1 MGETKTTYIMP
12 DQNGLGNN
20 DLATLALF
28 GGGNGMGFGGNG
40 LWNNPF
46 MYLVWMWMMRWM
58 NNGEQG
64 NNTGDNSGLK
74 PLEASTQ
81 RQIQTLA
88 DQMQDNHTSDLIM
101 AAIQGN
107 NTAVQEAA
115 TRLGCDV
122 NALNSAIQGV
132 SASICTLG
140 NQLGFSQERII
151 NAVNQGD
158 CGVIQALKDCCC
170 ETQKSVLA
178 QNYENRIALDAATSS
193 LKDSVNFVG
202 LQVEK
207 GFANTNYET
216 QAQTCAIQNTIRD
229 TGTSNTNAIIA
240 KLDAMQNQALLD
252 KIDALR
258 EKNSEQAVVINN
270 AQQSAAFNQMLNS
283 YTAPIASAVNSLQTE
298 LASVK
303 CRLPETVTLP
313 YSCATAIP
321 TNMLYSGTVGIN
333 TFNNGWNWG
342 SWNQGY
348 CNNSLW
354 G

>member
-12 DQNGLGNN
+12 DQNGFGNN
-20 DLATLALF
+20 DLATLALL
-28 GGGNGMGFGGNG
+28 GGNGGGFGGNG
-40 LWNNPF
+40 MWNNPF
-46 MYLVWMWMMRWM
+46 MYLVWLYMMRWM
-58 NNGEQG
+58 NGNGDWG
-64 NNTGDNSGLK
+64 NNGDNCYK
-74 PLEASTQ
+74 ALEASTQ

-88 DQMQDNHTSDLIM
+88 DQMQDNHTSDILM

-107 NTAVQEAA
+107 NNAIQESA
-115 TRLGCDV
+115 TRLGCDI
-122 NALNSAIQGV
+122 NAIASAIQGV
-132 SASICTLG
+132 RSDIATVG
-140 NQLGFSQERII
+140 NQLGFSSERII

-170 ETQKSVLA
+170 ETQKSILTS
-178 QNYENRIALDAATSS
+178 NYENRIALDHATSS

-207 GFANTNYET
+207 GFSNTNYET
-216 QAQTCAIQNTIRD
+216 QAQTCALQNTIRD
-229 TGTSNTNAIIA
+229 AGTTNTNAIIA
-240 KLDAMQNQALLD
+240 KLDAMQNQQLLD

-258 EKNSEQAVVINN
+258 EKNSEQAVIINN

-321 TNMLYSGTVGIN
+321 TNLLYSGTVGFN
-333 TFNNGWNWG
+333 TFNQGWSGWG
-342 SWNQGY
+342 NCSVPNT
-348 CNNSLW
+348 LW

>member
-1 MGETKTTYIMP
+1 MSETKTTYIMP

-40 LWNNPF
+40 VWNNPF
-46 MYLVWMWMMRWM
+46 MYLIWLYMMRWM
-58 NNGEQG
+58 NGGNWGEG
-64 NNTGDNSGLK
+64 GDNCYK
-74 PLEASTQ
+74 ALEASTQ

-132 SASICTLG
+132 SASICSLG
-140 NQLGFSQERII
+140 SQLGFSQERII

-158 CGVIQALKDCCC
+158 CNVIQALKDCCC
-170 ETQKSVLA
+170 ETQKSILT
-178 QNYENRIALDAATSS
+178 QNYENRIALGDATRSV
-193 LKDSVNFVG
+193 KDSVNFVG

-216 QAQTCAIQNTIRD
+216 QAQTCSLQNTIRD
-229 TGTSNTNAIIA
+229 TGTTNTNAIIA

-283 YTAPIASAVNSLQTE
+283 YTAPIASAVNTLQTE

-313 YSCATAIP
+313 ANNSIAVPVQGVPFAT
-321 TNMLYSGTVGIN
+321 TLGCGYGNWT
-333 TFNNGWNWG
+333 GWNTG
-342 SWNQGY
+342 C

>member
-1 MGETKTTYIMP
+1 MSETKTTYIMP
-12 DQNGLGNN
+12 DQNGFGNN
-20 DLATLALF
+20 DIATLALL
-28 GGGNGMGFGGNG
+28 GGNGGFGGNG
-40 LWNNPF
+40 MWNNPF
-46 MYLVWMWMMRWM
+46 VYLIWLYMMRWM
-58 NNGEQG
+58 NGGDWG
-64 NNTGDNSGLK
+64 NNGNDCYK
-74 PLEASTQ
+74 ALEASTQ

-88 DQMQDNHTSDLIM
+88 DQMNDNHTSDLIM

-107 NTAVQEAA
+107 NNAIQEVSTRIGCDINAIASAVQ
-115 TRLGCDV
+115 
-122 NALNSAIQGV
+122 GV
-132 SASICTLG
+132 RSDIASVG
-140 NQLGFSQERII
+140 SQLGFSSERII

-170 ETQKSVLA
+170 ETQKSILTN
-178 QNYENRIALDAATSS
+178 NYENRIAISDATAS

-207 GFANTNYET
+207 GFSNTNYET
-216 QAQTCAIQNTIRD
+216 QAQTCALQNTIRD
-229 TGTSNTNAIIA
+229 AGTANTNAIIA

-283 YTAPIASAVNSLQTE
+283 YTAPIASAVNTLQTE

-313 YSCATAIP
+313 YSCATAVP
-321 TNMLYSGTVGIN
+321 SSLFYNGAVGIN
-333 TFNNGWNWG
+333 TFNNGWG
-342 SWNQGY
+342 TWNG
-348 CNNSLW
+348 CGCTNSLW

>member
-1 MGETKTTYIMP
+1 MSETKTTYIMS
-12 DQNGLGNN
+12 DQNGFGNN
-20 DLATLALF
+20 DIATLALL
-28 GGGNGMGFGGNG
+28 GGNGGFGGNG
-40 LWNNPF
+40 MWNNPF
-46 MYLVWMWMMRWM
+46 VYLIWLYMMRWM
-58 NNGEQG
+58 NGGNWDNNG
-64 NNTGDNSGLK
+64 NDCYK
-74 PLEASTQ
+74 ALEASTQ

-88 DQMQDNHTSDLIM
+88 DQMNDNHTSDLIM

-107 NTAVQEAA
+107 NNAIQEVSTRIGCDINAIASAVQ
-115 TRLGCDV
+115 
-122 NALNSAIQGV
+122 GV
-132 SASICTLG
+132 RSDIASVG
-140 NQLGFSQERII
+140 SQLGFSSERII

-170 ETQKSVLA
+170 ETQKSILTN
-178 QNYENRIALDAATSS
+178 NYENRIAIGNATAS

-207 GFANTNYET
+207 GFSNTNYET
-216 QAQTCAIQNTIRD
+216 QAQTCALQNTIRD
-229 TGTSNTNAIIA
+229 AGTANTNAIIA

-283 YTAPIASAVNSLQTE
+283 YTAPIASAVNTLQTE

-313 YSCATAIP
+313 YSCATAVP
-321 TNMLYSGTVGIN
+321 SSLFYNGAVGIN
-333 TFNNGWNWG
+333 TFNNGWG
-342 SWNQGY
+342 TWNG
-348 CNNSLW
+348 CGCTNSLW

>member
-1 MGETKTTYIMP
+1 MSETKTTYIMP
-12 DQNGLGNN
+12 DQNGFGNN
-20 DLATLALF
+20 DIATLALL
-28 GGGNGMGFGGNG
+28 GGNGGFGGNG
-40 LWNNPF
+40 MWNNPF
-46 MYLVWMWMMRWM
+46 VYLIWIYMMRWM
-58 NNGEQG
+58 NGGDWG
-64 NNTGDNSGLK
+64 NNGNDCYK
-74 PLEASTQ
+74 ALEASTQ

-88 DQMQDNHTSDLIM
+88 DQMNDNHTSDLIM

-107 NTAVQEAA
+107 NNAIQEVSTRIGCDINAIASAVQ
-115 TRLGCDV
+115 
-122 NALNSAIQGV
+122 GV
-132 SASICTLG
+132 RSDIASVG
-140 NQLGFSQERII
+140 SQLGFSSERII

-170 ETQKSVLA
+170 ETQKSILA
-178 QNYENRIALDAATSS
+178 NNYENRITIGNATAS

-207 GFANTNYET
+207 GFSNTNYET
-216 QAQTCAIQNTIRD
+216 QAQTCALQNTIRD
-229 TGTSNTNAIIA
+229 AGTANTNAIIA
-240 KLDAMQNQALLD
+240 KLDAMQNQTLLD

-283 YTAPIASAVNSLQTE
+283 YTAPIASAVNTLQTE

-313 YSCATAIP
+313 YSCATAVP
-321 TNMLYSGTVGIN
+321 SSLFYNGAVGIN
-333 TFNNGWNWG
+333 TFNNGWG
-342 SWNQGY
+342 TWNG
-348 CNNSLW
+348 CGCTNSLW

>member
-1 MGETKTTYIMP
+1 MVTQRKYTETVYL
-12 DQNGLGNN
+12 QHNV
-20 DLATLALF
+20 
-28 GGGNGMGFGGNG
+28 
-40 LWNNPF
+40 
-46 MYLVWMWMMRWM
+46 MYLVWLYMMRWM
-58 NNGEQG
+58 NGNGDWG
-64 NNTGDNSGLK
+64 NNGGGNCYK
-74 PLEASTQ
+74 ALEASTQ
-81 RQIQTLA
+81 RQIQTLS
-88 DQMQDNHTSDLIM
+88 DQMNDNHTTDLIM

-107 NTAVQEAA
+107 NSTIQEAA

-122 NALNSAIQGV
+122 NAINSAIQGV
-132 SASICTLG
+132 RSDIASVG
-140 NQLGFSQERII
+140 SQLGFSSERII

-170 ETQKSVLA
+170 ETQKSILTN
-178 QNYENRIALDAATSS
+178 NYENRIAIDNATRS
-193 LKDSVNFVG
+193 LKDSVNYVG

-216 QAQTCAIQNTIRD
+216 QAQTCALQNTIRD
-229 TGTSNTNAIIA
+229 AGTTNTNAILA
-240 KLDAMQNQALLD
+240 KLDAMQNQNLLD

-283 YTAPIASAVNSLQTE
+283 YTAPIASAVNTLQTE
-298 LASVK
+298 LAGVK

-313 YSCATAIP
+313 ANNSVAVPVAGIP
-321 TNMLYSGTVGIN
+321 
-333 TFNNGWNWG
+333 FNAFYGGWNLG
-342 SWNQGY
+342 WNNYNTGCN

>member
-1 MGETKTTYIMP
+1 MSETKTTYIMP
-12 DQNGLGNN
+12 DQAGFGNN
-20 DLATLALF
+20 DFATMALLS
-28 GGGNGMGFGGNG
+28 NGGFGGNN
-40 LWNNPF
+40 WMNNPF
-46 MYLVWMWMMRWM
+46 MYLIWIYMMRWL
-58 NNGEQG
+58 NGGDWGQNGQG
-64 NNTGDNSGLK
+64 CTNA
-74 PLEASTQ
+74 LEASTQ
-81 RQIQTLA
+81 RQIQTLSE
-88 DQMQDNHTSDLIM
+88 QMTDNHTTDLLM

-107 NTAVQEAA
+107 GTAVQEAA
-115 TRLGCDV
+115 TRLGCDI
-122 NALNSAIQGV
+122 NAVISAVQGV
-132 SASICTLG
+132 RSDIASVG
-140 NQLGFSQERII
+140 SQLGFSSERII

-170 ETQKSVLA
+170 ETQKSILT
-178 QNYENRIALDAATSS
+178 QNYENRIAISDAAAS

-207 GFANTNYET
+207 GFSNTNYET

-229 TGTSNTNAIIA
+229 AGTANTNAIIA

-283 YTAPIASAVNSLQTE
+283 YTAPIASAVNALQTE
-298 LASVK
+298 VASVK

-313 YSCATAIP
+313 YSCATAVP
-321 TNMLYSGTVGIN
+321 SSLFYTGAVGVN
-333 TFNNGWNWG
+333 TFNNGFG
-342 SWNQGY
+342 AYSG
-348 CNNSLW
+348 CGCTNSLW